1 MAAGLPVE
9 PLASVPAL
17 EPDAARR
24 FDDAPAMLR
33 GQAMLRSALLFGDL
47 PQAELAV
54 QFIRRVSGDYV
65 EAYAT
70 AARLLDEIGR
80 QWEGSG
86 WGIAE
91 EHRAADTLSRLIA
104 RLRPTATVTSKQAV
118 LLTTPP
124 GDRHTLGIQ
133 ALGHLLT
140 ERGYAVTVAGDMPW
154 RDVGAVA
161 GALGDAVVGISVH
174 LPVAARDLREGIQ
187 VLRRQAPWARIVA
200 GGPVE
205 LPRQLP
211 FDAVAAPGDPAAVFE
226 ELVNPLSV
234 RERDVLLRVAE
245 GRTNNQIADE
255 LGVRPATVKTHL
267 DRLFVKLGAPDR
279 ASAVA
284 VAMRQGWLS

>member
-9 PLASVPAL
+9 PLAPVPGA
-17 EPDAARR
+17 PRR
-24 FDDAPAMLR
+24 FEDAPALLR
-33 GQAMLRSALLFGDL
+33 GQTMLRSALLFGDL
-47 PQAELAV
+47 PQAELAM
-54 QFIRRVSGDYV
+54 QFIQRVSGDYA

-91 EHRAADTLSRLIA
+91 EHRAADTLARLIA
-104 RLRPTATVTSKQAV
+104 RLRSPITVTSRQAV

-154 RDVGAVA
+154 RDVAAVA
-161 GALGDAVVGISVH
+161 GSMGDAVVGISVH
-174 LPVAARDLREGIQ
+174 LPIGARDLREGIQ
-187 VLRRQAPWARIVA
+187 TLRRQAPGARIVA
-200 GGPVE
+200 GGRVE
-205 LPRQLP
+205 LPRHLP
-211 FDAVAAPGDPAAVFE
+211 FDAVAAPGDPTAAVFD
-226 ELVNPLSV
+226 ELANPLSI

-267 DRLFVKLGAPDR
+267 DRLFGKLGAPDR

-284 VAMRQGWLS
+284 AAMRQGWLS